1 MALGVL
7 PLVTCAWDV
16 LSEHPM
22 NWIDKLVQHVL
33 TRFPGLARIGF
44 LKKLYVWGRVLFE
57 AEYVEDRM
65 ITCQT
70 PRTFMEDPAF
80 LKAYQAGQA
89 AGSWGGSDVRW
100 RVHVLCWAARQALSI
115 EGDFVE
121 CGVNRGGYSSAVMNF
136 TGFRQTGRRF
146 FLLDSFEGM
155 PEAYVRQKSAD
166 QREFYVHYRDCY
178 EEVKARF
185 KDDPVV
191 LVKGVIPESLS
202 RADVEKVAFMS
213 IDLNFAE
220 PEIAA
225 LEYFWPRL
233 QVGGIVVFD
242 DHGFRGFEAQRAA
255 HVAFAQRHN
264 VPILALPTGQAV
276 LIKGSA

>member
-1 MALGVL
+1 MDRL
-7 PLVTCAWDV
+7 
-16 LSEHPM
+16 M
-22 NWIDKLVQHVL
+22 NWIDKILQHLL
-33 TRFPGLARIGF
+33 TRFPGLARISF
-44 LKKLYVWGRVLFE
+44 LKKAYVWTRALFE
-57 AEYVEDRM
+57 AEYVEDRL

-80 LKAYQAGQA
+80 LSAYQAGQA
-89 AGSWGGSDVRW
+89 AGSWGGSDVHW
-100 RVHVLCWAARQALSI
+100 RVHVLCWAARQALSVQ
-115 EGDFVE
+115 GDFVE

-136 TGFRQTGRRF
+136 TAFRRTGRRF

-155 PEAYVRQKSAD
+155 PAAYVRQKSTD
-166 QREFYVHYRDCY
+166 HREFYVHYRDCY

-191 LVKGVIPESLS
+191 LVRGIIPESLP
-202 RADVEKVAFMS
+202 RADVQKVAFIS

-233 QVGGIVVFD
+233 QVGAIVVFD

-255 HVAFAQRHN
+255 HVAFARRHG

-276 LIKGSA
+276 LIKGSV

>member
-1 MALGVL
+1 M
-7 PLVTCAWDV
+7 T
-16 LSEHPM
+16 
-22 NWIDKLVQHVL
+22 WIDKVLQHLL

-44 LKKLYVWGRVLFE
+44 LKKAYVWTRAVFE
-57 AEYVEDRM
+57 AEYVEDRL

-70 PRTFMEDPAF
+70 PRTFLEDPAF
-80 LKAYQAGQA
+80 LRAYQAGRA
-89 AGSWGGSDVRW
+89 AGSWGGSDVHW

-121 CGVNRGGYSSAVMNF
+121 CGVNRGGYSSAVMDF
-136 TGFRQTGRRF
+136 TDFRRTGRRF
-146 FLLDSFEGM
+146 FLLDSFQGM
-155 PEAYVRQKSAD
+155 PDAYVREQSTD
-166 QREFYVHYRDCY
+166 HREFYVHYRDCY

-191 LVKGVIPESLS
+191 LVKGVIPESLA

-225 LEYFWPRL
+225 LEHFWPRL

-255 HVAFAQRHN
+255 HVAFARRHN